1 MPIMAT
7 RKKQTKKSL
16 ETKIAQ
22 LERKLAQL
30 SAQVA
35 SKPAETTS
43 PPPPPK
49 PAETAPPPPPPKPAE
64 TKAAPPATLE
74 SLYESVPEGN
84 WNERKT
90 KTPAYVPENPRAWAR
105 RHATGADAPTQSWI
119 LQKATI
125 TGYTA
130 PSNKYFATRQ
140 RMAFHPHNPDKNFL
154 GYGISLGHAAAQTQ
168 TQSSPPPPPP
178 QQSLPKETTSSAG
191 SKKSRQE
198 QLADYEKDYLARK
211 GSQYEVE
218 QEAPE
223 AAKAEAAQSKA
234 SASKSQRALPKG
246 FTPQP
251 QPKLTAKEKFPKG
264 LLPKGS

>member
-1 MPIMAT
+1 MAT
-7 RKKQTKKSL
+7 KKKRTKKDL

-22 LERKLAQL
+22 LEAKLSQL

-35 SKPAETTS
+35 
-43 PPPPPK
+43 PK
-49 PAETAPPPPPPKPAE
+49 PAETAKAPPPPPKPAE

-105 RHATGADAPTQSWI
+105 RHATGADATTQSWS
-119 LQKATI
+119 LQKATL

-154 GYGISLGHAAAQTQ
+154 GYGISLAAEQAQA
-168 TQSSPPPPPP
+168 PPPP
-178 QQSLPKETTSSAG
+178 KSSKRG
-191 SKKSRQE
+191 S
-198 QLADYEKDYLARK
+198 
-211 GSQYEVE
+211 
-218 QEAPE
+218 
-223 AAKAEAAQSKA
+223 
-234 SASKSQRALPKG
+234 LPKG
-246 FTPQP
+246 F
-251 QPKLTAKEKFPKG
+251 
-264 LLPKGS
+264 

>member
-1 MPIMAT
+1 MAT
-7 RKKQTKKSL
+7 KKKRTKKDL

-22 LERKLAQL
+22 LEAKLSQL

-35 SKPAETTS
+35 PKPAETAKA

-49 PAETAPPPPPPKPAE
+49 PAETAKAPPPPPKPAE

-90 KTPAYVPENPRAWAR
+90 KTTGHVPENPRAWAR

-154 GYGISLGHAAAQTQ
+154 GYGISLAAAAQAST
-168 TQSSPPPPPP
+168 PP
-178 QQSLPKETTSSAG
+178 KKSSARG
-191 SKKSRQE
+191 S
-198 QLADYEKDYLARK
+198 
-211 GSQYEVE
+211 
-218 QEAPE
+218 
-223 AAKAEAAQSKA
+223 
-234 SASKSQRALPKG
+234 LPKG
-246 FTPQP
+246 F
-251 QPKLTAKEKFPKG
+251 
-264 LLPKGS
+264 

>member
-1 MPIMAT
+1 MVT
-7 RKKQTKKSL
+7 RKKRTKKDL

-22 LERKLAQL
+22 LEAKLSQL

-35 SKPAETTS
+35 
-43 PPPPPK
+43 PK
-49 PAETAPPPPPPKPAE
+49 PAETAKAPPPPPKPAE

-90 KTPAYVPENPRAWAR
+90 KTTGFVPENPRAWAR

-130 PSNKYFATRQ
+130 PSNKYFATKQ

-154 GYGISLGHAAAQTQ
+154 GYGISLTAAQA
-168 TQSSPPPPPP
+168 PP
-178 QQSLPKETTSSAG
+178 QKSSKRG
-191 SKKSRQE
+191 S
-198 QLADYEKDYLARK
+198 
-211 GSQYEVE
+211 
-218 QEAPE
+218 
-223 AAKAEAAQSKA
+223 
-234 SASKSQRALPKG
+234 LPKG
-246 FTPQP
+246 F
-251 QPKLTAKEKFPKG
+251 
-264 LLPKGS
+264 

>member
-16 ETKIAQ
+16 EAKIAK
-22 LERKLAQL
+22 LEAKLTKL

-35 SKPAETTS
+35 SKPAETAKAPPPPPPKPAETTP

-49 PAETAPPPPPPKPAE
+49 PAETAPTPPPPKPAE

-74 SLYESVPEGN
+74 SFIESVPVGN

-90 KTPAYVPENPRAWAR
+90 KTPAFVSENPRAWAR
-105 RHATGADAPTQSWI
+105 RHATGADAPTQSWS

-140 RMAFHPHNPDKNFL
+140 RLAFHPHNPDKNFL
-154 GYGISLGHAAAQTQ
+154 GYGISLAAAQAQAPTPK
-168 TQSSPPPPPP
+168 SSK
-178 QQSLPKETTSSAG
+178 QG
-191 SKKSRQE
+191 S
-198 QLADYEKDYLARK
+198 
-211 GSQYEVE
+211 
-218 QEAPE
+218 
-223 AAKAEAAQSKA
+223 
-234 SASKSQRALPKG
+234 LPKG
-246 FTPQP
+246 F
-251 QPKLTAKEKFPKG
+251 
-264 LLPKGS
+264 